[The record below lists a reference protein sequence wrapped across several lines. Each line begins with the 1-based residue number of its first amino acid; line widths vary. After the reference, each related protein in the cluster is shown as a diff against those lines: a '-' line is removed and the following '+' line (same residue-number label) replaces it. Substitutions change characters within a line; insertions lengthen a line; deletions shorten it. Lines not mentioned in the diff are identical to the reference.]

1 MGAAYVTFASAL
13 DHQIVLGALHRMDPY
28 WLSFVRYDAG
38 PNLRHLP
45 IDRACWLM
53 LVNFPLDGVNER

>member
-1 MGAAYVTFASAL
+1 ME
-13 DHQIVLGALHRMDPY
+13 PY
-28 WLSFVRYDAG
+28 WLSFVLHDAG

-53 LVNFPLDGVNER
+53 LVNFPLDGLNERCIASAVSSFAKLVY